1 MQSLSAYKSPQ
12 ISLFKQAEAWRER
25 EIKNYKQ
32 DHALKAPVLLSARRD
47 LRVRVLWP
55 QKF

>member
-12 ISLFKQAEAWRER
+12 VSLFKQAEAWRER